1 MKRICGFVIGLAL
14 LVMAPVAVIPA
25 LTTADPGA
33 RSMDYQQATDVVI
46 MRGLSQ
52 RGVPFSWAGG
62 GVSGPTL
69 GKGTGM
75 TTVGFD
81 ASGLM
86 QYAYAGAGI
95 KLPRSSGELYRVGQK
110 VLPQQA
116 RRGDLIFYGP
126 DGTQSVAMYLG
137 NNQMLEVGDVVQVS
151 PVRANGMTPYLV
163 RVLGTQQTPL
173 QQAPAQQAPV
183 QQAPAPPYTHLAAG
197 AGTASATAAGT
208 RSAGAGTAGT
218 VAAGTRSAGAGTAST
233 VAAGTRSAGT
243 GTAGAIA
250 ADAVAIAHAGA
261 GPADPRAAGTFTA
274 GARHHAVT
282 LGPPKTRHLHP
293 RRPDLPASG
302 KEQVA
307 VFGKLAVDHGKPRT
321 ASSTGRHGDTGVHR

>member
-14 LVMAPVAVIPA
+14 LVMAPVLVNPA
-25 LTTADPGA
+25 LATADPGTHA
-33 RSMDYQQATDVVI
+33 MDYQQATDVVI

-62 GVSGPTL
+62 GVNGPSL

-110 VLPQQA
+110 ILPQQA

-163 RVLGTQQTPL
+163 RVLGTQQTPQQAPLQQAPAQQAPL

-183 QQAPAPPYTHLAAG
+183 QQAPLQQAPVQQAPVQQAPVQQAPVQQAPLQQMPLQLPTQQAPVQQVPVQPAP
-197 AGTASATAAGT
+197 AGTT
-208 RSAGAGTAGT
+208 
-218 VAAGTRSAGAGTAST
+218 
-233 VAAGTRSAGT
+233 
-243 GTAGAIA
+243 
-250 ADAVAIAHAGA
+250 
-261 GPADPRAAGTFTA
+261 
-274 GARHHAVT
+274 
-282 LGPPKTRHLHP
+282 
-293 RRPDLPASG
+293 
-302 KEQVA
+302 Q
-307 VFGKLAVDHGKPRT
+307 
-321 ASSTGRHGDTGVHR
+321 